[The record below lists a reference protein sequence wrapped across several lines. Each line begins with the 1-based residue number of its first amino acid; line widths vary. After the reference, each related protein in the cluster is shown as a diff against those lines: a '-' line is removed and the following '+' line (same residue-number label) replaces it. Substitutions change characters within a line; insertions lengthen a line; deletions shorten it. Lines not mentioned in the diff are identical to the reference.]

1 MPALSVSIDGVTLAT
16 VSTDGYDV
24 LSVRAGGTRI
34 DNELATL
41 DLSGGSYPEF
51 GESTYLTWISDVP
64 LQAGQV
70 VTVTFLE
77 TASSSHGGKTIEE
90 LFPDEPPSTQTD
102 FKPTAEMFAELR
114 ATPTLRDRFSFRL
127 VSSSGTNF
135 AGETAPDEHG
145 FGFTVLWNSSSPERA
160 SASLHSY
167 TLNNLEAR
175 GPMNNH
181 VEERLRYGEW
191 VQFELVAEPATPLS

>member
-1 MPALSVSIDGVTLAT
+1 MPALRVSIDGVTLAT

-24 LSVRAGGTRI
+24 MSIRADGTQI
-34 DNELATL
+34 DDGLATL
-41 DLSGGSYPEF
+41 DLSGGSYPEA
-51 GESTYLTWISDVP
+51 GESTYLTWISEVP

-77 TASSSHGGKTIEE
+77 AASSSHAGKTIEE

-114 ATPTLRDRFSFRL
+114 TMPRLRDKFSFRL
-127 VSSSGTNF
+127 ASSSGTNF
-135 AGETAPDEHG
+135 AGETTPDEHG
-145 FGFTVLWNSSSPERA
+145 FGFTVLWNSHNPERA
-160 SASLHSY
+160 RASLHSY

-175 GPMNNH
+175 GPMNYH
-181 VEERLRYGEW
+181 VQEKLNYGDW
-191 VQFELVAEPATPLS
+191 VQFEVA

>member
-1 MPALSVSIDGVTLAT
+1 MPALTVSVDGVTLAT

-24 LSVRAGGTRI
+24 MSVRASGTRV
-34 DNELATL
+34 DEDLATL
-41 DLSGGSYPEF
+41 DLSGGSYPES
-51 GESTYLTWISDVP
+51 GESTYLTWISEVP

-77 TASSSHGGKTIEE
+77 EALTSHAGKTIEE

-102 FKPTAEMFAELR
+102 FKPTADMFAELR
-114 ATPTLRDRFSFRL
+114 AMPTLRDRFSFRL

-135 AGETAPDEHG
+135 AGETPLDEHG
-145 FGFTVLWNSSSPERA
+145 FGFTVLWNSHNPERA
-160 SASLHSY
+160 RASLHSY

-175 GPMNNH
+175 SPMNNH
-181 VEERLRYGEW
+181 VEEKLHYGDW
-191 VQFELVAEPATPLS
+191 VQFELVA

>member
-1 MPALSVSIDGVTLAT
+1 MPALTVSVDGVTLAT

-24 LSVRAGGTRI
+24 MSVRASGTRV
-34 DNELATL
+34 DEDLATL
-41 DLSGGSYPEF
+41 DLSGGSYPES
-51 GESTYLTWISDVP
+51 GESTYLTWISEVP

-77 TASSSHGGKTIEE
+77 ETLTSHAGKTIEE

-102 FKPTAEMFAELR
+102 FKPTADMFAELR
-114 ATPTLRDRFSFRL
+114 AMPTLRDRFSFRL

-135 AGETAPDEHG
+135 AGETLLGEHG
-145 FGFTVLWNSSSPERA
+145 FGFTVLWNSHNPERA
-160 SASLHSY
+160 RASLHSY

-181 VEERLRYGEW
+181 VEEILHYGDW
-191 VQFELVAEPATPLS
+191 VQFELVA

>member
-16 VSTDGYDV
+16 VSMDGYDV
-24 LSVRAGGTRI
+24 MSVRAAGTRI
-34 DNELATL
+34 DDGLATL

-64 LQAGQV
+64 LQTGQV

-77 TASSSHGGKTIEE
+77 TASSSHAGKTIEE
-90 LFPDEPPSTQTD
+90 LFPDEPPSTQTN

-114 ATPTLRDRFSFRL
+114 AMPTLRDRFSFRL
-127 VSSSGTNF
+127 ASSSGTNF

-145 FGFTVLWNSSSPERA
+145 FGFTVLWNSSNSERA
-160 SASLHSY
+160 RASLHSY

-181 VEERLRYGEW
+181 FEEKLHYGGW
-191 VQFELVAEPATPLS
+191 VRFEIVA

>member
-1 MPALSVSIDGVTLAT
+1 MPALRVSIDGATLAT
-16 VSTDGYDV
+16 VSMDGYDV
-24 LSVRAGGTRI
+24 MSVRAGGTRI
-34 DNELATL
+34 ADGLATL

-51 GESTYLTWISDVP
+51 GESTYLTWINEVP
-64 LQAGQV
+64 LQTGQV

-77 TASSSHGGKTIEE
+77 AASSSHAGKTIEE
-90 LFPDEPPSTQTD
+90 LFPDEQPSTQTD

-114 ATPTLRDRFSFRL
+114 AMPALRDRFSFRL

-135 AGETAPDEHG
+135 AGETALDEHG
-145 FGFTVLWNSSSPERA
+145 FGLTVLWNSSNPERA
-160 SASLHSY
+160 RVSLHSY

-181 VEERLRYGEW
+181 VEEKLHYGGW
-191 VQFELVAEPATPLS
+191 VCFELVA

>member
-24 LSVRAGGTRI
+24 MSVRAGGTRI
-34 DNELATL
+34 DDGPATL
-41 DLSGGSYPEF
+41 DLSGGSYPEV
-51 GESTYLTWISDVP
+51 GASTYLTWISEVP
-64 LQAGQV
+64 LQTGQV
-70 VTVTFLE
+70 VTVMFLE
-77 TASSSHGGKTIEE
+77 AASSSHTGKTIEE

-114 ATPTLRDRFSFRL
+114 AMPALRDKFSFRL
-127 VSSSGTNF
+127 ISSSGTNF

-145 FGFTVLWNSSSPERA
+145 FGFTVLWNPSNPERA
-160 SASLHSY
+160 RVSLHSY
-167 TLNNLEAR
+167 TLNNLEAH

-181 VEERLRYGEW
+181 VEEKLHYGGW
-191 VQFELVAEPATPLS
+191 VRFELVA